1 MSVNVT
7 ALLNGGFK
15 LETENAALGGVDGVT
30 EVHEAAKPLY
40 EKILSEVKTMYI
52 LPEFAVTLAG
62 KLLPVALSK
71 RGAAALVP
79 LYILR

>member
-7 ALLNGGFK
+7 ELPSGGFK
-15 LETENAALGGVDGVT
+15 LETENAALGGVDKIT
-30 EVHEAAKPLY
+30 EVHEAAKPPPVT
-40 EKILSEVKTMYI
+40 IASEVKTIYI
-52 LPEFAVTLAG
+52 LPEFAVMLVG

-79 LYILR
+79 L